1 MRLKMFRV
9 FQTLVVLTFK
19 ILLVNTCFLTFFK
32 KKKNLTLMLQFCSP
46 ELTTYKHLKN
56 IFPLRNIIMKELCVD
71 LIAFT
76 MPIYSPS

>member
-1 MRLKMFRV
+1 MALKM

-19 ILLVNTCFLTFFK
+19 IHLINTCLLTFVK
-32 KKKNLTLMLQFCSP
+32 KKKNLPLMLQFCSL
-46 ELTTYKHLKN
+46 ELAAYKHLKN

-71 LIAFT
+71 LIAFS

>member
-1 MRLKMFRV
+1 MGLKMFRV

-19 ILLVNTCFLTFFK
+19 ILLVNTCVLTFLK
-32 KKKNLTLMLQFCSP
+32 KKHLPLMLQFCSP
-46 ELTTYKHLKN
+46 ELATYKHFKN

-76 MPIYSPS
+76 MPIY

>member
-1 MRLKMFRV
+1 MFRV

-32 KKKNLTLMLQFCSP
+32 KKKNLTLMLQFWSP
-46 ELTTYKHLKN
+46 ELATYNHLKN